1 MTQTFFST
9 CITALGEKLFG
20 EARKARQKINDRLF
34 LTNAISLKNFMYKKT
49 SALEQHPSSG
59 AEREEC
65 TLYEGPLTD
74 IQSVPGGVAV
84 SRPLG
89 YRDAPLQCVVGRG
102 RDDHPEQST
111 VYVKYL

>member
-1 MTQTFFST
+1 MTQTFIST
-9 CITALGEKLFG
+9 CITALGEKLFE
-20 EARKARQKINDRLF
+20 EARKARQKISDRLF
-34 LTNAISLKNFMYKKT
+34 LTITISLKMLCTKKSRST
-49 SALEQHPSSG
+49 EQQPSSG

-84 SRPLG
+84 SGPLG

-111 VYVKYL
+111 VNVKYL